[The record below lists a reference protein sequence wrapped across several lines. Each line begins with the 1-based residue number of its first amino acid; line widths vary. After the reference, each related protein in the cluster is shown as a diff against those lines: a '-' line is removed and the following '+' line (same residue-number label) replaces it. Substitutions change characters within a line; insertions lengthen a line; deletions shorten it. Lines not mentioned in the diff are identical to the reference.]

1 MAPTFKPWEELT
13 ISDNYMFQLVMREPK
28 LCKYLLEKLL
38 QIEIQEIKFLDNEKT
53 LDAGLDHKSIRLDVY
68 VKDEAGRTYD
78 IEMQCANQGRR
89 NLVKR
94 AFIYQSM
101 IAVDQLKKGIRY
113 EKLNPQYVI
122 FICTFDVFG
131 KGLPIYWIESSVR
144 QNRDII
150 VEDEAHRIFL
160 NSKAAD
166 YEKDDDMADFLRYV
180 NGQEAV
186 GKFTQEIDRAVRM
199 IKTEEGRRMQY
210 MLFTQEIQ
218 WMKEDSFA
226 EGEAKGMA
234 KGKAEGKAEEK
245 LEAAQK
251 LLQLGVPVETI
262 AAGTGLPLEEV
273 QKMAKKK

>member
-1 MAPTFKPWEELT
+1 MVPTFKPWEELT
-13 ISDNYMFQLVMREPK
+13 ISDNYMSQLVMREPR
-28 LCKYLLEKLL
+28 LCKHLLEKLL

-53 LDAGLDHKSIRLDVY
+53 IDAGLDHKSIRLDVY
-68 VKDEAGRTYD
+68 VKDNVGRTYD

-113 EKLNPQYVI
+113 EKMNPQYVI

-160 NSKAAD
+160 NSKAANN
-166 YEKDDDMADFLRYV
+166 EKDDDIADFLRYV
-180 NGQEAV
+180 NGQEAA
-186 GKFTQEIDRAVRM
+186 GKFTQEIDQAVRM
-199 IKTEEGRRMQY
+199 IKAEEGRRLQY

-226 EGEAKGMA
+226 EGEAKG
-234 KGKAEGKAEEK
+234 KVEGKAEGKAEEK
-245 LEAAQK
+245 QQTAAK
-251 LLQLGVPVETI
+251 LLQLGVPLETI
-262 AAGTGLPLEEV
+262 VAGTGLSLEEI
-273 QKMAKKK
+273 QEMAKKK

>member
-13 ISDNYMFQLVMREPK
+13 IGDNYMFQLVMREPR
-28 LCKYLLEKLL
+28 LCKHLLEKLL

-53 LDAGLDHKSIRLDVY
+53 LDVGLDHKSIRLDVY
-68 VKDEAGRTYD
+68 VKDNAGRTYD

-166 YEKDDDMADFLRYV
+166 QEKDDEIADFLRYV
-180 NGQEAV
+180 NGQEAA

-199 IKTEEGRRMQY
+199 IKAEEGRRLQY

-226 EGEAKGMA
+226 EGEAKG
-234 KGKAEGKAEEK
+234 KVEGKAEGKAEEK
-245 LEAAQK
+245 QQTAAK
-251 LLQLGVPVETI
+251 LLQLGVPLETI
-262 AAGTGLPLEEV
+262 AAGTGLSLEEIQEIAK
-273 QKMAKKK
+273 QK